1 MAKFT
6 PLLALFLLFGCRS
19 SGALPGATPLRSVD
33 DFELERYLGL
43 WYEIAKY
50 PVSFEDGLVG
60 VTAEYSLREDGDV
73 RVQNGGFEGSFDGE
87 ASEATAKAWVPDSE
101 RPAELKVQFFWPF
114 SAKYWVVALD
124 PEYQWAIVGEPARKY
139 LWILS
144 RTPQLDEETYDA
156 LLVRIREEL
165 GYDTERL
172 ELMPQQ
178 AE

>member
-6 PLLALFLLFGCRS
+6 PFLALFLLLGCRT
-19 SGALPGATPLRSVD
+19 SGALPDATPLKSVD

-87 ASEATAKAWVPDSE
+87 PSEATAKAWAPDPG

-114 SAKYWVVALD
+114 RAKYWVVALD
-124 PEYQWAIVGEPARKY
+124 PEYRWAVVGEPGRKY

-144 RTPQLDEETYDA
+144 RTPQLDDATYEA

-172 ELMPQQ
+172 ELMPQR

>member
-1 MAKFT
+1 MIRFT
-6 PLLALFLLFGCRS
+6 PLLALALLFGCRA

-33 DFELERYLGL
+33 AFELERYLGL

-60 VTAEYSLREDGDV
+60 VTAEYSLRDDGDV
-73 RVQNGGFEGSFDGE
+73 RVENGGFEGDFDGE
-87 ASEATAKAWVPDSE
+87 RSVATAKAWVPDPE

-124 PEYQWAIVGEPARKY
+124 PEYRWAVVGEPARKY

-144 RTPQLDEETYDA
+144 RTPALDDATYDA
-156 LLVRIREEL
+156 ILARIREEL

-172 ELMPQQ
+172 ELMPQR
-178 AE
+178 AD

>member
-6 PLLALFLLFGCRS
+6 PLLALFLLLGCRT
-19 SGALPGATPLRSVD
+19 SGALPNAAPLESVD

-73 RVQNGGFEGSFDGE
+73 RVENGGFEGSFDGDR
-87 ASEATAKAWVPDSE
+87 STATAKAWVPNAE

-124 PEYQWAIVGEPARKY
+124 PDYRWAVVGEPARKY

-144 RTPQLDEETYDA
+144 RTPQLDDATYGA

-172 ELMPQQ
+172 ELMPQP